1 DVQDDPAHVGV
12 VAEVGAHRLDPAPL
26 AADAVAEARD
36 AGRRLRGRPG
46 ARGLQLVHLALDA
59 GAVARVQHAPQL
71 RLGVDGL
78 VDAQPRDRGRDV
90 ADAAR
95 AVEDDRD
102 VGGVLDERHE
112 APFAAL
118 QRLLGGA
125 RDRGV
130 AAQQQGRSPVEAPGQ
145 HLDRHE
151 AAVAALELH
160 LEAQGLVGVLH
171 RQQRQQR
178 RAHRHELGERQAQ
191 QLAAS
196 GPQGQLG
203 ARVAVD
209 DGVVAAEHEDRLAG
223 VLQQLLEQ
231 PHRAVRGA
239 DRLGLLLGCQPAR
252 AHRQAS
258 AGPGARSAPVPRAHG
273 TAVATKAVTGPGYGG
288 AGRAAAEIA
297 TTQASA
303 PRGRPARGQA
313 AAARAPRARPYPR
326 CAAPTTRP
334 ARASMRGGLRA
345 SPPVAWAAGPASVPG
360 RWRAVELGLD
370 RVEARRDEL
379 RDVQDLGRAMRL
391 GALARAEHDLAERA
405 AGGDDLGPRR
415 DGLGEALLGDTPLAG
430 LLLLPELRAAGAAAE
445 GGVAAPL
452 PLDQVLAAPG
462 GDLGP
467 RRDGLGEALL
477 GDTPLAGLLLLPELR
492 AAGAAA
498 EGVVAA
504 LLHLDQVRAA
514 AGEDRAR
521 RVVLAVVPAEVAGVV
536 ERHLPRLGQ

>member
-1 DVQDDPAHVGV
+1 
-12 VAEVGAHRLDPAPL
+12 
-26 AADAVAEARD
+26 
-36 AGRRLRGRPG
+36 
-46 ARGLQLVHLALDA
+46 
-59 GAVARVQHAPQL
+59 
-71 RLGVDGL
+71 
-78 VDAQPRDRGRDV
+78 
-90 ADAAR
+90 
-95 AVEDDRD
+95 
-102 VGGVLDERHE
+102 
-112 APFAAL
+112 
-118 QRLLGGA
+118 
-125 RDRGV
+125 
-130 AAQQQGRSPVEAPGQ
+130 
-145 HLDRHE
+145 
-151 AAVAALELH
+151 
-160 LEAQGLVGVLH
+160 
-171 RQQRQQR
+171 
-178 RAHRHELGERQAQ
+178 
-191 QLAAS
+191 LAAS

-345 SPPVAWAAGPASVPG
+345 SPPVAWAAGPASAPG

-415 DGLGEALLGDTPLAG
+415 DGLGEALLGDTP
-430 LLLLPELRAAGAAAE
+430 
-445 GGVAAPL
+445 V
-452 PLDQVLAAPG
+452 
-462 GDLGP
+462 
-467 RRDGLGEALL
+467 
-477 GDTPLAGLLLLPELR
+477 AGLLLLPELR

-536 ERHLPRLGQ
+536 ECHLPRLGQGRRPALGRDGLGQVRVMHDLGVAAGLRVVVHQGVEAGRAGREHELALARVEVLADERRVERRDVLGGELVVEVLVAGAPGGVAGAALGLPEHGVVHLGVLEDAHHGLRRALGRRVVGAGAADEEQHLEPRVLLDGGHAQPLGPLHALVGGDAPRVAGALHAPEG